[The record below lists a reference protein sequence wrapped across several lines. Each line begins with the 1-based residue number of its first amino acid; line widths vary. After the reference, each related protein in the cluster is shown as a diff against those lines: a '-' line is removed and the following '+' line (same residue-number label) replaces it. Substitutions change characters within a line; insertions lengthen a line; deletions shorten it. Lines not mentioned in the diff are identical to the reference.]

1 MSMNHDPD
9 LDDVLQDD
17 ELVRLGGMLRSTR
30 RAEPPLDEAFRSALR
45 RQLMQSAWEMGQGH
59 APWWRR
65 LSAPATPSL
74 AWAGAAA
81 GVLLIAAVVV
91 YTASLPPGVGVNELI
106 ITSPIAD
113 AHAVQLQQP
122 ILVAFNQPMDHKSTE
137 KAVTIVP
144 ATYVAFSWNV
154 NTLKVQ
160 PTSGTLSPNT
170 QYQVTIGP
178 GARTQSGNA
187 LLTSPKTIT
196 FVTQPSTT
204 PAPTP
209 KPTASP
215 TTGPLAEH
223 KLTSLRPGTADT
235 PQWSADSTTIY
246 LVGDKGA
253 LQSVAASDG
262 TVKALVAD
270 GVSFLAIA
278 PAGDQLAFVRA
289 GKIQILTLSSGS
301 TADVGAVSGLTALSW
316 VKNQLFWATGE
327 GVFKT
332 APDGLSQVASG
343 PQGNATIVSIAPD
356 GTHAI
361 ADDGHS
367 LSVLDL
373 ATSKSTTLGGNAAA
387 FLGWSPDGS
396 RLLYRGNDATVV
408 ADASGQT
415 IATIPS
421 GDPSWSVKDEILIGN
436 DTSLI
441 AVRPDGYG
449 PTKLSTGTYRLPVWA
464 PNGTTFAFVR
474 GGSIW
479 SATAAL
485 LAPEPPAID
494 QAFAVVSS
502 FMNAR
507 VMVDSN
513 LASRYLDGKGKQAYS
528 NSGLPLL
535 ISGDASFS
543 RFYVVAQEMTGR
555 YPDTA
560 RFVVRLVLTKGP
572 LDVSDYDETL
582 TVTRDQANNP
592 FLIDQATAG
601 PTRDLGKG
609 AEVVSVDI
617 AAGSIKVVFDS
628 DLVSDTVADGVVLFD
643 DKGKRV
649 GGPST
654 YTNRTVVITGLEL
667 APGASYKLAVLT
679 TVQDVSGRNV
689 ASEYDLSVVGP
700 AATASGGGQGD
711 VSNPPSPEP
720 SPIPTPSPV
729 ASPTPS

>member
-17 ELVRLGGMLRSTR
+17 ELVRLGGLLRSTR

-45 RQLMQSAWEMGQGH
+45 RQLMQKAWEMGEGH
-59 APWWRR
+59 TPWWRR

-74 AWAGAAA
+74 AWVGAAA
-81 GVLLIAAVVV
+81 GVLLIASVVI
-91 YTASLPPGVGVNELI
+91 YTASQQPGVGVDQLI

-137 KAVTIVP
+137 KAVTIAP

-178 GARTQSGNA
+178 GARTQAGNA

-196 FVTQPSTT
+196 FVTSPSAT
-204 PAPTP
+204 PTP
-209 KPTASP
+209 TPRPTASP
-215 TTGPLAEH
+215 TQGPLAEH
-223 KLTSLRPGTADT
+223 KLTSVPSGTTAT
-235 PQWSADSTTIY
+235 PQWSADSNTIY
-246 LVGDKGA
+246 MVGDKGA
-253 LQSVAASDG
+253 LQSVTASDG
-262 TVKALVAD
+262 TVKVLVAD
-270 GVSFLAIA
+270 GVSFLSIA
-278 PAGDQLAFVRA
+278 PAGDRLAFVRA
-289 GKIQILTLSSGS
+289 GKIQILTLASGS
-301 TADVGAVSGLTALSW
+301 TADVATGSGFTALSW
-316 VKNQLFWATGE
+316 VNDQLFWAAGE

-332 APDGLSQVASG
+332 AADGTSQVTAG
-343 PQGNATIVSIAPD
+343 TQGNSSILSIAPD
-356 GTHAI
+356 GAHAI
-361 ADDGHS
+361 QQEGNS

-373 ATSKSTTLGGNAAA
+373 ATSRSTKLGGDAAA

-415 IATIPS
+415 IATILS
-421 GDPSWSVKDEILIGN
+421 GDTSWSVKDEILVGN

-449 PTKLSTGTYRLPVWA
+449 LTKLSTGTYREPVWA

-474 GGSIW
+474 GAAIW
-479 SATAAL
+479 SATAAPL
-485 LAPEPPAID
+485 PPEPAAID
-494 QAFAVVSS
+494 QASAVVSS

-507 VMVDSN
+507 VRVDSN
-513 LASRYLDGKGKQAYS
+513 LASTYLDGKGKQAYS
-528 NSGLPLL
+528 SSGLPLL

-543 RFYVVAQEMTGR
+543 RFYVVAQEMTER
-555 YPDTA
+555 HPDTA
-560 RFVVRLVLTKGP
+560 RFVVRLVLTKGT
-572 LDVSDYDETL
+572 LDVSDFDETL
-582 TVTRDQANNP
+582 TIKRNQASDP

-628 DLVSDTVADGVVLFD
+628 DLVSDTVADGVVLLD
-643 DKGKRV
+643 NKGTR
-649 GGPST
+649 GGGAST
-654 YTNRTVVITGLEL
+654 YANRTVVITGLEL

-689 ASEYDLSVVGP
+689 PSEYDLSIVGP
-700 AATASGGGQGD
+700 AAATATGGQGD
-711 VSNPPSPEP
+711 VSNPPSPDP

-729 ASPTPS
+729 ETPTP